1 MKAYLALALRARPPP
16 PHGRAWSHL
25 CRALYRPGGGASA
38 PLRFWAGL
46 GSHVA
51 TPSPQPAALCLSEGG
66 KFNFYKIYGVGVIFL
81 AECGSNNRPLIEK
94 GN

>member
-1 MKAYLALALRARPPP
+1 M
-16 PHGRAWSHL
+16 
-25 CRALYRPGGGASA
+25 
-38 PLRFWAGL
+38 PLRFWARL

-51 TPSPQPAALCLSEGG
+51 TPSPQPAGLCLSEGE
-66 KFNFYKIYGVGVIFL
+66 KFNFYKINCVGVIFL